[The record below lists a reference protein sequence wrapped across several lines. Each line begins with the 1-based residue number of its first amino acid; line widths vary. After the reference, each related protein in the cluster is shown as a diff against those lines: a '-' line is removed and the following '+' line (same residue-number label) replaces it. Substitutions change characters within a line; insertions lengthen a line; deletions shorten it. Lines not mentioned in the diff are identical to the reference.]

1 MENKLSIKKM
11 KSRFLMN
18 DTTILNDTSC
28 NGFSMVRTT
37 RNIAL
42 FWEKRNSKPY
52 LNLKQMVNQW
62 CFEWCSSKQ
71 MKILVDVGVYLK
83 PFSSMM
89 LKHVQLLICHGRGLG
104 ETEHKLLLQ
113 VGFDGSKCLQ
123 RLVRWWRNQECSRV
137 FEDFGRKC
145 KGCEKWQLRE
155 NQNFCTMEAAAR
167 VEKWQKNSFIFAV
180 LLC

>member
-1 MENKLSIKKM
+1 MENKFEHKKM

-113 VGFDGSKCLQ
+113 VRFDGSKCLQ

-137 FEDFGRKC
+137 FWRFWPKMQRMW
-145 KGCEKWQLRE
+145 KWQLRE
-155 NQNFCTMEAAAR
+155 NQNFCTMEAAIR